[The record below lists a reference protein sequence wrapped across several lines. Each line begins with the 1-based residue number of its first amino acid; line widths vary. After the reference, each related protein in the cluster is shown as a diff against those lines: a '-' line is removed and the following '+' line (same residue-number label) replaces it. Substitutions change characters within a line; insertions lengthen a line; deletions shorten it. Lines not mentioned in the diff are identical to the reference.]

1 MNFYLGDKVT
11 FTESLLKQSGYGVDY
26 ENLTD
31 KQRKALENDG
41 CIKLMRYKSREHKQK
56 QGFICGKRNI
66 VSVAFLEEVEDPY
79 RGWEL
84 VQTHEKE
91 ETVYLV
97 ACDMRGLYR
106 VRAEDLELVKEE
118 SA

>member
-41 CIKLMRYKSREHKQK
+41 CINLIRYKYREHNEK
-56 QGFICGKRNI
+56 QGFVCGKRNI
-66 VSVAFLEEVEDPY
+66 VTAVLLEEFKEPD
-79 RGWEL
+79 GKWHL
-84 VQTHEKE
+84 AQTHEKQ
-91 ETVYLV
+91 ETIYLV

-106 VRAEDLELVKEE
+106 VRAEDLEKAKEVTE
-118 SA
+118 